1 MRKTDERP
9 LPGLVFTFYIRGTRK
24 YDSFKNSYRLS
35 LDIYGIVIAPDS
47 PLKVGTLGK
56 TIGNANKIV
65 KRGVNWHQK

>member
-1 MRKTDERP
+1 MS
-9 LPGLVFTFYIRGTRK
+9 LQSGGLGNTTPSRIRTGFT
-24 YDSFKNSYRLS
+24 